1 MLARNGIVVLLAF
14 VAPLAAAQQ
23 PRETTVPDKVRLFLP
38 YKAYTAEDNKR
49 VLEMYGY
56 LRVADISDGMDV
68 VGLQDVG
75 LVDPEIHALWKDT
88 DKFSHRV
95 IGIAVT
101 ARYVPTNKR
110 EPKLDDRTIGR
121 WYGTLT
127 SEAFM
132 DVLEP
137 GSILVIDAM
146 EDGESR
152 SIGSSNILS
161 WRKRG
166 MIGLVTSGG
175 LADTDEII
183 YHKVPTYFRRL
194 ARGIRPGR
202 NELESVNRPVTIGG
216 VLVRPGDVVAAD
228 GDGVVVVPRE
238 RAEEVAAAALPFLD
252 NITRERYIRET
263 GKNPWAKP
271 PAGGQPTMKLGQSL
285 VFFVP
290 DAKADA
296 DEAALSGYSKQ
307 GLVLARK
314 DRGNRGGRHL
324 LVSTSK
330 PGEGAG
336 PGHRVEY
343 QLLAPKAVGELPD
356 VEVLGLHYAK
366 VRPDKIAAFDR
377 FVAEKLHPAVGNL
390 RPDLRVLYYKPIR
403 GEEPGNYLTVFAL
416 SKASRDKYWPKGQ
429 DSDALRA
436 AFDKSVGALADELR
450 TYLVDGSFAT
460 GDLAAAVYESK
471 EWADFVIVGR

>member
-1 MLARNGIVVLLAF
+1 MLVCARNGIFVLLTATAA
-14 VAPLAAAQQ
+14 VSAAQQ
-23 PRETTVPDKVRLFLP
+23 EREKTVPEKVRLFIP
-38 YKAYTAEDNKR
+38 YKPYSQEDNQR
-49 VLEMYGY
+49 ILAMYSY

-88 DKFSHRV
+88 EKFTHRV

-110 EPKLDDRTIGR
+110 EPKMDGKLIGR
-121 WYGTLT
+121 WYSTLT

-137 GSILVIDAM
+137 GSLLVIDAM

-152 SIGSSNILS
+152 SIGSTNILS

-202 NELESVNRPVTIGG
+202 NELESVNRPVTLGG

-238 RAEEVAAAALPFLD
+238 RAEEVAEAALPFLD
-252 NITRERYIRET
+252 NITRERYIKET
-263 GKNPWAKP
+263 GKNPWARKP
-271 PAGGQPTMKLGQSL
+271 Q
-285 VFFVP
+285 
-290 DAKADA
+290 
-296 DEAALSGYSKQ
+296 DE
-307 GLVLARK
+307 
-314 DRGNRGGRHL
+314 
-324 LVSTSK
+324 
-330 PGEGAG
+330 
-336 PGHRVEY
+336 
-343 QLLAPKAVGELPD
+343 
-356 VEVLGLHYAK
+356 
-366 VRPDKIAAFDR
+366 
-377 FVAEKLHPAVGNL
+377 
-390 RPDLRVLYYKPIR
+390 
-403 GEEPGNYLTVFAL
+403 
-416 SKASRDKYWPKGQ
+416 
-429 DSDALRA
+429 
-436 AFDKSVGALADELR
+436 
-450 TYLVDGSFAT
+450 
-460 GDLAAAVYESK
+460 
-471 EWADFVIVGR
+471 

>member
-1 MLARNGIVVLLAF
+1 MLARNGIVLPLAF
-14 VAPLAAAQQ
+14 AASLASAQQ
-23 PRETTVPDKVRLFLP
+23 PRETAIPDAVRLFIP
-38 YKAYTAEDNKR
+38 YKAYSAEENRR
-49 VLEMYGY
+49 VLELYSY

-75 LVDPEIHALWKDT
+75 LVNPEIHALWKDT
-88 DKFSHRV
+88 EKFTHRV

-110 EPKLDDRTIGR
+110 EPRMDDKTIGR

-132 DVLEP
+132 ELLQP

-161 WRKRG
+161 WKKRG
-166 MIGLVTSGG
+166 MLGLVTSGG

-238 RAEEVAAAALPFLD
+238 RAEEVAQAALPFLD
-252 NITRERYIRET
+252 NITRERYIKET

-271 PAGGQPTMKLGQSL
+271 GGAGGGSTMKLGSSL
-285 VFFVP
+285 VLFVP
-290 DAKADA
+290 DEKADA
-296 DEAALSGYSKQ
+296 DAASLAAHAKQ
-307 GLVLARK
+307 GLVLARR
-314 DRGNRGGRHL
+314 DRGKGSQHL
-324 LVSTSK
+324 LVATSAQA
-330 PGEGAG
+330 AG
-336 PGHRVEY
+336 PGRRVDYE
-343 QLLAPKAVGELPD
+343 LVRPKGVGELPE
-356 VEVLGLHYAK
+356 VEVLGLHHAK
-366 VRPDKIAAFDR
+366 VRPERLAEFDR

-390 RPDLRVLYYKPIR
+390 RPDLRLLYYKPVR
-403 GEEPGNYLTVFAL
+403 GEEPGSYLTVFAL

-436 AFDKSVGALADELR
+436 AFDANVTGLAAELR
-450 TYLVDGSFAT
+450 GFLVEGSYAT
-460 GDLAAAVYESK
+460 GNLAAAVYESTQ
-471 EWADFVIVGR
+471 WADYVIVPR